1 MPDAPAPHQCPA
13 GLVDLI
19 RLPVV
24 EAQANGSTGISEPT
38 DVARLVAFLDSHG
51 EFDAEPD
58 WFAALGAIKLA
69 CGDTEQGLLVARQI
83 TREDATEEA
92 FLSRWNRLASD
103 AAARP
108 GVKLYTIGSMIKR
121 AETLGRKFH
130 VGKSAAAMF
139 QGVAEMLSSPSIV
152 PGATNGGMPM
162 LGRGDKQSELWAP
175 ILRNVPL
182 VERTDEHPMMPDTG
196 HPLRAAINDAIPGI
210 IASGNTD
217 ALAVVEAVHPD
228 TAAKVGA
235 ITPTVRAR
243 AEALRQDA
251 EHRLAPNDYTR
262 DHKGAIERDN
272 PDNVRFLLASLN
284 IEIRFNAWLDRV
296 ELQGW
301 KWPAWTELSD
311 GAVAVLM
318 TRAAQTGTRFTPAV
332 DFIWRTVQAL
342 AVENTQDPARDLLDN
357 LQKAWDGEARL
368 HSWLCH
374 ACGVPYDAYHQAVGA
389 TILLGLVARIRNPGI
404 KFDLMPVFV
413 SEKQGTAKS
422 TLARMLALDDNWFI
436 ENVALGESSKELVLL
451 LAGKSVTEISEMRTR
466 GEVDAVKAMISAT
479 HDEGRPAYG
488 RATVKRPRRNIFVG
502 TTNRVE
508 FLDDQS
514 GGRRFLP
521 IAVQGEI
528 DLEFVRTHLPQ
539 LVGEAATLRARG
551 ADPNMPREVWAI
563 AGEHQAA
570 ATAQSSAEVL
580 LSDWFAGEEP
590 CWISSANL
598 VLLLRQALGREVS
611 RGVYAPVMSKL
622 GFKSKPH
629 RDGEGVQRGWVRG
642 VPPTN
647 APGYGAQLSV
657 TGRPGLQRLL
667 EPPRPQSCLP
677 ALPY

>member
-1 MPDAPAPHQCPA
+1 MTDFFDYAELNSLALFPCAAGSKRPILPWKKESSPDRKQWVRWAAEGHNLAIDCAKSGLIVVDVDCSKVTPAEASAAYHDLCQSWGLPSGLAVMTNSARGGWHVPFKRPTHFAATDLRGGGTLVKISDVRALSDGELDGEVVGFKNRGYCVAPGSRFEGKPYLLMPDAPAPHECPA

-24 EAQANGSTGISEPT
+24 EAQASGPTGISEPT
-38 DVARLVAFLDSHG
+38 DVARLVAFLDSHS

-92 FLSRWNRLASD
+92 FLSRWNRLVSD
-103 AAARP
+103 PAARP

-121 AETLGRKFH
+121 AGTLGRKFH
-130 VGKSAAAMF
+130 VGKSAVAMF

-152 PGATNGGMPM
+152 PGATNGGIPM
-162 LGRGDKQSELWAP
+162 LGRGDKQAELWAP
-175 ILRNVPL
+175 ILHNVPL
-182 VERTDEHPMMPDTG
+182 VERTAEHPMMPETG

-217 ALAVVEAVHPD
+217 ALAVIECVHPD

-296 ELQGW
+296 ELKGW

-311 GAVAVLM
+311 SAVAVLM

-332 DFIWRTVQAL
+332 DFIWRTIQAL

-357 LQKAWDGEARL
+357 LERAWDGEARL
-368 HSWLCH
+368 HSWLSR
-374 ACGVPYDAYHQAVGA
+374 ACGVPYDAYHQAVSA
-389 TILLGLVARIRNPGI
+389 TILLGLVARIRCPGI

-413 SEKQGTAKS
+413 SEKQGTSKS
-422 TLARMLALDDNWFI
+422 TLARILALNDDWFV

-488 RATVKRPRRNIFVG
+488 
-502 TTNRVE
+502 
-508 FLDDQS
+508 
-514 GGRRFLP
+514 
-521 IAVQGEI
+521 
-528 DLEFVRTHLPQ
+528 
-539 LVGEAATLRARG
+539 
-551 ADPNMPREVWAI
+551 
-563 AGEHQAA
+563 
-570 ATAQSSAEVL
+570 
-580 LSDWFAGEEP
+580 
-590 CWISSANL
+590 
-598 VLLLRQALGREVS
+598 
-611 RGVYAPVMSKL
+611 
-622 GFKSKPH
+622 
-629 RDGEGVQRGWVRG
+629 
-642 VPPTN
+642 
-647 APGYGAQLSV
+647 
-657 TGRPGLQRLL
+657 
-667 EPPRPQSCLP
+667 
-677 ALPY
+677 